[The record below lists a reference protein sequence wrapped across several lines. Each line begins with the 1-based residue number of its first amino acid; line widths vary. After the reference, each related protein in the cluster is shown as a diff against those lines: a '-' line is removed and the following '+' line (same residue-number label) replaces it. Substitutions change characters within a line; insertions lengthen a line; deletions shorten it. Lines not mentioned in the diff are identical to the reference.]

1 MKKLTT
7 HSIKPICHSL
17 LMPVAFLLIT
27 VSAAKANHL
36 PAEQSDS
43 VAIQGRWD
51 ITIDVAGKMY
61 PSWLEIHHSGLRMLV
76 GQFVGIG
83 GSARPISRV
92 NLVDG
97 KMSFSI
103 PPQWEA

>member
-7 HSIKPICHSL
+7 HSIKPICHYL
-17 LMPVAFLLIT
+17 LMPIVLLLIT
-27 VSAAKANHL
+27 VSSVKANNS
-36 PAEQSDS
+36 PEETSDS

-51 ITIDVAGKMY
+51 ITIDMGGKMF
-61 PSWLEIHHSGLRMLV
+61 PSWLEIRHSGLRMLV

-92 NLVDG
+92 NFCLLYTSD
-97 KMSFSI
+97 
-103 PPQWEA
+103 AAD